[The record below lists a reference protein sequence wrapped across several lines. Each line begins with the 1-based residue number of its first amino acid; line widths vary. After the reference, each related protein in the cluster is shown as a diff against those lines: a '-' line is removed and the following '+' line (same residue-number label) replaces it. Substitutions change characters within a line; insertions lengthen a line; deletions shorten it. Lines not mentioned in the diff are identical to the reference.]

1 MDSGVRTVISASDF
15 PQRTLASVSGRGRCW
30 GLQEAHGPMG
40 ALPRATPREGLV
52 PSSGGLLRKLA
63 APVREA
69 VAPGPAQ
76 PTRPGS

>member
-1 MDSGVRTVISASDF
+1 M
-15 PQRTLASVSGRGRCW
+15 
-30 GLQEAHGPMG
+30 QEAHGPMG
-40 ALPRATPREGLV
+40 ALLRATPREGLV

-69 VAPGPAQ
+69 VAPGPAR